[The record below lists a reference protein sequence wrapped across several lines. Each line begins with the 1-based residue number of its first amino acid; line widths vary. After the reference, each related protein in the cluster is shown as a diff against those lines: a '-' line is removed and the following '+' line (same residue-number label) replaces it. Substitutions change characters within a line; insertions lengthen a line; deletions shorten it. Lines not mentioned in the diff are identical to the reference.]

1 METKK
6 LIGGLLAGAAIGVAI
21 GMLLA
26 PRSGAE
32 TQKKIVDGSKRL
44 ANDLKNA
51 VGGSIDSV
59 KNKYNGVVDETA
71 RRGREAISQASE
83 HAKV

>member
-32 TQKKIVDGSKRL
+32 SQKKIVGGSKRL

-51 VGGSIDSV
+51 VGDSIDSI
-59 KNKYNGVVDETA
+59 KNRYNGLVDDTA
-71 RRGREAISQASE
+71 KRGKEVISQASDR
-83 HAKV
+83 AKV

>member
-6 LIGGLLAGAAIGVAI
+6 LIGGLLAGAAIGIAI

-32 TQKKIVDGSKRL
+32 TQKKILGGSKRL
-44 ANDLKNA
+44 ADDLKNA
-51 VGGSIDSV
+51 VSSSFDSV
-59 KNKYNGVVDETA
+59 KNRYNGAVDDTA
-71 RRGREAISQASE
+71 RRGKEVISQASE
-83 HAKV
+83 RVKV